1 MTEPFQFQFGHDWI
15 SMHFPFWEKLILPHT
30 KSIRRVLE
38 IGCYEGR
45 ASVWFLQRIPNIYL
59 VAIDNFEGDED
70 LKQNKIDFSETKKRW
85 EHNVSPWAKRT
96 ELMVGNSDKQI
107 QELIARGETFDLIL
121 VDGDHS
127 APSCLTDLV
136 LSWQALRPKGFM
148 IIDDY
153 GWGNGR
159 PALDTP
165 EPAVEA
171 FLRIFARQIEMI
183 HMDYQVIIRKK

>member
-1 MTEPFQFQFGHDWI
+1 ME
-15 SMHFPFWEKLILPHT
+15 HFPEAEL
-30 KSIRRVLE
+30 
-38 IGCYEGR
+38 
-45 ASVWFLQRIPNIYL
+45 A
-59 VAIDNFEGDED
+59 AIDNFEGDDD
-70 LKQNKIDFSETKKRW
+70 LKRNKIDFSETKKRW
-85 EHNVSPWAKRT
+85 VHNTSPWEIRT
-96 ELMVGNSDKQI
+96 ELMVEESSVHI
-107 QELIARGETFDLIL
+107 PELISIGEMFDLIL

-127 APSCLTDLV
+127 AQGCLTDLV
-136 LSWQALRPKGFM
+136 LSWQVLNPRGFM

-153 GWGNGR
+153 LWGNGR